1 MDKNLLEEIQA
12 HRYSDF
18 EVLNGE
24 PARFARYTVYL
35 LLLMLFALL
44 IWSVVAKA
52 PVVVKASGNLK
63 PKSSIQRIYTPV
75 SGYVTEILLSVGQPV
90 KANDIV
96 MRIRSNDVFERSKSY
111 EQARHKYEDTLR
123 RRDRN
128 REERPALLAQI
139 ERVEKNIANIDE
151 ELQRQQ
157 RDRKFRL
164 NQIQQLRLDRIN
176 DRISNTS
183 QARSKALKSLR
194 SLERLFKGGAVS
206 EREVNEARTQF
217 RTRKEQHDTAKNA
230 LLEYELN
237 LSSESRQERDALRN
251 LGDRLDTKNRESDDL
266 QAKLREMDRVDRN
279 IESEIRLSKLEFDV
293 ASQVSFDDIDSN
305 GLLLI
310 RSPID
315 GVISSNSVVQTGQLV
330 DATRHLAEVAPVDSE
345 KILSV
350 LIPEKDRLFLREG
363 MSVRVKFNAM
373 DYRRFG
379 VADGL
384 LRYIS
389 PITQKPAQGSGGK
402 NTPMYQ
408 GTVEIQ
414 REGLTLGDNF
424 YALQYGMQASAEII
438 VRNRRV
444 IDIALDPLRK
454 VVY

>member
-24 PARFARYTVYL
+24 PARFARYSVYL
-35 LLLMLFALL
+35 MMLMLSALL
-44 IWSVVAKA
+44 VWSVLAKA
-52 PVVVKASGNLK
+52 PVVVKANGTLK
-63 PKSSIQRIYTPV
+63 PKSDIKRIYTPV
-75 SGYVTEILLSVGQPV
+75 GGYVSEILLSVGQPV

-96 MRIRSNDVFERSKSY
+96 MRIRSNDVFERSKNY
-111 EQARHKYEDTLR
+111 EQARLKYESTLQR
-123 RRDRN
+123 RERN
-128 REERPALLAQI
+128 REERPTLLSQI
-139 ERVEKNIANIDE
+139 ERTEKSIADIDE

-164 NQIQQLRLDRIN
+164 SQIQQLRLDRIN
-176 DRISNTS
+176 ENIKSTA
-183 QARSKALKSLR
+183 QAKSKALETFR
-194 SLERLFKGGAVS
+194 SLERLFKEGAVS
-206 EREVNEARTQF
+206 ERELNEGRSQYNQ
-217 RTRKEQHDTAKNA
+217 RKQQHDTAKNS

-237 LSSESRQERDALRN
+237 LSSESRQEREALRS
-251 LGDRLDTKNRESDDL
+251 LGDRLDVKNRERDEL
-266 QAKLREMDRVDRN
+266 YAKQREMDRVDRN
-279 IESEIRLSKLEFDV
+279 IESEIRLAKLELDV
-293 ASQVSFDDIDSN
+293 AAQISFDDIDSN

-315 GVISSNSVVQTGQLV
+315 GVISSNSVTQSGQLV

-345 KILSV
+345 KVLSV

-389 PITQKPAQGSGGK
+389 PITQRPAQGNSN
-402 NTPMYQ
+402 NTPTYS
-408 GTVEIQ
+408 GVVEIQ
-414 REGLTLGDNF
+414 REGLTLGENF
-424 YALQYGMQASAEII
+424 YALQYGMQATAEVI